1 MQIKHLSL
9 SGFRFFQRL
18 ELSFPS
24 HINIIVGRNAQG
36 KTSVLEAIHFLSL
49 LTSPLAG
56 HDREMVNFN
65 KLSDEI
71 PVGRIT
77 ADVSKKE
84 KAHHLEARLIL
95 RKNGS
100 GSMRLRK
107 EVLVDGVQRKLLDT
121 VGFFN
126 SVLFLPQMTRIIE
139 DGPSERRKY
148 LDRTI
153 SQAYPAYVR
162 ALSAF
167 NQAIS
172 RRNALL
178 KQLGEQ
184 GGSADQLV
192 YWDEL
197 VAENGAVII
206 SLRARTLEEMN
217 GEIRARH
224 TQLTNG
230 LELSDLRYLPSLDE
244 DYVDRLQDGQPG
256 LMDARS
262 PLLDMDV
269 DAVRAM
275 YLEKLLA
282 LQKEEIRRG
291 VTTIGPHRD
300 DLLFSANE
308 IDLGMYGSRGQIR
321 TAVMALKLAEVHWLH
336 EKTGELPVLLLDETL
351 AELDEE
357 RRGQLLAE
365 LAANSQSIMTTTDLD
380 LFKPDFVEQCVVW
393 HLQDGAIR
401 EES

>member
-1 MQIKHLSL
+1 MIINHLSL

-65 KLSDEI
+65 KLEDDI
-71 PVGRIT
+71 PVGRVT
-77 ADVSKKE
+77 ADVVKKE
-84 KAHHLEARLIL
+84 KPHHIEARLIL
-95 RKNGS
+95 SKNGG

-153 SQAYPAYVR
+153 SQAYPVYVR
-162 ALSAF
+162 ALSTF
-167 NQAIS
+167 NQAVT

-184 GGSADQLV
+184 VGSADQLQ

-197 VAENGAVII
+197 IADPRAAYISDQRAGII
-206 SLRARTLEEMN
+206 R
-217 GEIRARH
+217 
-224 TQLTNG
+224 
-230 LELSDLRYLPSLDE
+230 
-244 DYVDRLQDGQPG
+244 
-256 LMDARS
+256 
-262 PLLDMDV
+262 
-269 DAVRAM
+269 
-275 YLEKLLA
+275 
-282 LQKEEIRRG
+282 
-291 VTTIGPHRD
+291 
-300 DLLFSANE
+300 
-308 IDLGMYGSRGQIR
+308 
-321 TAVMALKLAEVHWLH
+321 
-336 EKTGELPVLLLDETL
+336 PVLS
-351 AELDEE
+351 AVA
-357 RRGQLLAE
+357 G
-365 LAANSQSIMTTTDLD
+365 
-380 LFKPDFVEQCVVW
+380 
-393 HLQDGAIR
+393 
-401 EES
+401 